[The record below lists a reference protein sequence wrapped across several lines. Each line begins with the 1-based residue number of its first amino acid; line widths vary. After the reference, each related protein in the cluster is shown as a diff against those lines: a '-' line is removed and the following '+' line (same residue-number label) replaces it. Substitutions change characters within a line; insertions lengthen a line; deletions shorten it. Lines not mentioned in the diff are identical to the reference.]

1 MILVLMGYYR
11 HFSVHAHPLA
21 LTSSTFLTTVTFS
34 GDLYLPHTK
43 AHRVMLCPDGPDTGF
58 VVSNYPSS
66 IIIIDQKRSFIKILS
81 SPKHPP
87 GKSPSILE
95 PYFIVRI
102 VFSLC

>member
-21 LTSSTFLTTVTFS
+21 LKSLFLTTVTFS
-34 GDLYLPHTK
+34 GDLYLPLTK

-66 IIIIDQKRSFIKILS
+66 IIIDQKRSFIKILS

-95 PYFIVRI
+95 PYFIVGI
-102 VFSLC
+102 VFNLC